1 MWSFVKE
8 RWGTLD
14 TRTLGLF
21 RIAFGLLM
29 ITNLLDRTGFF
40 GDDLVSFYSNEGL
53 WPNHYA
59 LFLPPTPG
67 YWSLL
72 SGFSSPNEVRVA
84 MAVILAVYVAY
95 LVGWKTRLMQVLAL
109 LCLESV
115 NFRFLLPQHGG
126 TVVMNILAVWTV
138 FLPLGDRFSLDALF
152 ASLRHHPGAA
162 PTELRERAWLV
173 GRPVTRSGL
182 AVFGVF
188 FNWAWI
194 YFFNTV
200 QKQGAAWH
208 DGTAVHYLLWQNR
221 MATTLADVLRQH
233 EPGFLSPLLSFG
245 TLVVEGSLFVLLLT
259 PFLQAKARPLALA
272 LIWGLH
278 GSIAALTTLG
288 PFSYTMMCFGLLCVT
303 PGLWDWLERRWSARP
318 RVTVRYDEASALHRT
333 GARLAARLD
342 LGKVLDFEAVPGA
355 RLGPTELRAIVAAL
369 PGWRWLGWLVVT
381 PWGFGVVRWLGRLV
395 DEQLTPR
402 PPPPPAPAFLVQAS
416 WAVRALGP
424 ALVLAAVI
432 SQLLMENWS
441 VPAPIK
447 PASRPEW
454 MTDVVNYLQI
464 PQGWSMFAPD
474 VPKQDTRLV
483 VDATLADGSHLDP
496 LTGAPPDFDTLSHG
510 PWFMDQHWCEV
521 HARMPGWRHHWRNFR
536 DYLYRRPAALGWPP
550 EKKIVS
556 LEVVRV
562 IGDMPAPGSTTA
574 TNVRRE
580 RLFGDEPL

>member
-21 RIAFGLLM
+21 RVGFGLLM

-40 GDDLVSFYSNEGL
+40 GDDLVSFYSNEGI

-72 SGFSSPNEVRVA
+72 SGFSSPNEVRLA
-84 MAVILAVYVAY
+84 MACILVIYVLYA
-95 LVGWKTRLMQVLAL
+95 LGWKTRLMQVLAL
-109 LCLESV
+109 LCVESV

-152 ASLRHHPGAA
+152 ASLRHHEGSTPETLKA
-162 PTELRERAWLV
+162 RRWLEGV
-173 GRPVTRSGL
+173 PLTRTGF
-182 AVFGVF
+182 AIFGVF

-200 QKQGAAWH
+200 HKQGAAWQE
-208 DGTAVHYLLWQNR
+208 GSAVHYLLWQNR
-221 MATTLADVLRQH
+221 MATTLAEFVRQR
-233 EPGFLSPLLSFG
+233 EPSFLSPMLTWG
-245 TLVVEGSLFVLLLT
+245 TLVAEGALFVLLLA
-259 PFLQAKARPLALA
+259 PVWQAKARPLALA

-278 GSIAALTTLG
+278 GGIASLTTLG
-288 PFSYTMMCFGLLCVT
+288 PFSYSMMCFGLLCVT
-303 PGLWDWLERRWSARP
+303 PGLWEWLAARWQARP
-318 RVTVRYDEASALHRT
+318 RVVVTYDDASALHRF
-333 GARLAARLD
+333 GARLVSRLD
-342 LGKVLDFEAVPGA
+342 LAGRLDFEVKPGA
-355 RLGPTELRAIVAAL
+355 KVGAKELAEIAGVL
-369 PGWRWLGWLVVT
+369 PGWRWTAWFWAMPT
-381 PWGFGVVRWLGRLV
+381 GFSFARWLALLL
-395 DEQLTPR
+395 ESQLTTR
-402 PPPPPAPAFLVQAS
+402 APPPPRPAFVTQLAGVVTS
-416 WAVRALGP
+416 VGP
-424 ALVLAAVI
+424 ALVLAAVV
-432 SQLLMENWS
+432 SQLLMENWA
-441 VPAPIK
+441 VPPAIK
-447 PASRPEW
+447 PATRPEW
-454 MTDVVNYLQI
+454 MTNIINYLQV

-483 VDATLADGSHLDP
+483 VDATLADGTHVDP
-496 LTGAPPDFDTLSHG
+496 LTGAPPDFEPLSHG

-536 DYLYRRPAALGWPP
+536 DYLYRRPDALGWPP
-550 EKKIVS
+550 EKKIVAI
-556 LEVVRV
+556 EVFKV
-562 IGDMPAPGSTTA
+562 IGDMPPPGAMAAS
-574 TNVRRE
+574 NVRRE

>member
-1 MWSFVKE
+1 MWSFLKE

-21 RIAFGLLM
+21 RIAFGLLL

-40 GDDLVSFYSNEGL
+40 ADDLVSFYSNEGL

-84 MAVILAVYVAY
+84 MACIFVVYVLY

-109 LCLESV
+109 LCVESV

-152 ASLRHHPGAA
+152 ASLRHHPEAS
-162 PTELRERAWLV
+162 PTALRERAWLAD
-173 GRPVTRSGL
+173 RPTVRSGL

-200 QKQGAAWH
+200 QKQGAAWQ
-208 DGTAVHYLLWQNR
+208 DGSAVHFLLWQNR
-221 MATTLADVLRQH
+221 MATQLADLVRQH
-233 EPGFLSPLLSFG
+233 EPAFLSPTLSWSA
-245 TLVVEGSLFVLLLT
+245 LVVEGSLFVLLLS
-259 PFLQAKARPLALA
+259 PFLQAKIRPLALV

-278 GSIAALTTLG
+278 GSIALLVTLG

-303 PGLWDWLERRWSARP
+303 PGLWERLERRWASRP
-318 RVTVRYDEASALHRT
+318 RVTVRYDEGSAVHRF

-342 LGKVLDFEAVPGA
+342 LGRVLDFEAVPGA
-355 RLGPTELRAIVAAL
+355 KVGAAELEAVVSVL
-369 PGWRWLGWLVVT
+369 PGWRWLGVVLST
-381 PWGFGVVRWLGRLV
+381 RSGFAFARWLA
-395 DEQLTPR
+395 QLLDGQLLGR
-402 PPPPPAPAFLVQAS
+402 PPPPPRPAFVSHAA
-416 WAVRALGP
+416 WTIGVLGP
-424 ALVLAAVI
+424 ALVLCAVV

-441 VPAPIK
+441 VPPAIK
-447 PASRPEW
+447 PASRPDW
-454 MTDVVNYLQI
+454 MTDIVNYLQV
-464 PQGWSMFAPD
+464 PQGWAMFAPD

-496 LTGAPPDFDTLSHG
+496 LTEAPPDFDTLAHG

-521 HARMPGWRHHWRNFR
+521 HARMPGWRQHWRNFR
-536 DYLYRRPAALGWPP
+536 DYLRRRPAALGWPP
-550 EKKIVS
+550 EKQIVS
-556 LEVVRV
+556 LEVYRV
-562 IGDMPAPGSTTA
+562 IGDMPAPGTTTA